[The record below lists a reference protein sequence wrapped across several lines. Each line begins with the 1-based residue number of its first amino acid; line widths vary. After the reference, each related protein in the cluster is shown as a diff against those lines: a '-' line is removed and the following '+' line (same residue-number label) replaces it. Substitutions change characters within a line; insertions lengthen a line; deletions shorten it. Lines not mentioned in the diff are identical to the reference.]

1 MVLEVVKGKKIYILH
16 KVSPLDIA
24 LSIRHLSIMLR
35 TGLAIEDALKVMAD
49 QAIDEKLKEAYEE
62 ILLDVRSG
70 MNLADAMRKH
80 EDIFSEII
88 ISIISIGEQGAT
100 LEKNLLFLAD
110 YLKKNFELQRKVKGA
125 LVYPMIVLAITVL
138 EMTGVIFFIL
148 PQLEQLFAS
157 FENKS
162 EFTVFVLNFAGFI
175 RANGIAIL
183 GGAVILIL
191 IIMRLLKTEPG
202 KRFKDSLGLK
212 IPVMKTLAM
221 NNMLT
226 QFSRTLGIL
235 LESGMPIQT
244 ALKITADTVEN
255 YKYQLA
261 IKDVYEGIKSGH
273 NLADTLSTYPK
284 YFPGTFVKMID
295 VGEQTGSLEENLNYL
310 YDFYSEEVQ
319 EMSSNLT
326 TLLEPLLLVFIGAMI
341 GLLALFIIMPIYQLT
356 GSIRG

>member
-1 MVLEVVKGKKIYILH
+1 MVLEVVKGQKIYIMH

-24 LSIRHLSIMLR
+24 LSIRHLSIMLK

-49 QAIDEKLKEAYEE
+49 QAVDEKLKEAYDE

-70 MNLADAMRKH
+70 MNLADGMRKH

-110 YLKKNFELQRKVKGA
+110 FLKKNYELQRKVKGA
-125 LVYPMIVLAITVL
+125 LVYPMIVLGITL
-138 EMTGVIFFIL
+138 MEMTGVIFFIL
-148 PQLEQLFAS
+148 PQLETLFSA
-157 FENKS
+157 FENKDP
-162 EFTVFVLNFAGFI
+162 FTVFVLNFANFI
-175 RANGIAIL
+175 RTNGIFIAAGI
-183 GGAVILIL
+183 VILIL
-191 IIMRLLKTEPG
+191 IIMRLLKTPPG
-202 KRFKDSLGLK
+202 KRFKDSLALK
-212 IPVMKTLAM
+212 IPVMKKLTM

-235 LESGMPIQT
+235 LESGMPIQS
-244 ALKITADTVEN
+244 ALKITSETVDN
-255 YKYQLA
+255 YKYQQAL
-261 IKDVYEGIKSGH
+261 IDVYEGIKSGH
-273 NLADTLSTYPK
+273 NLSDTMSQYPK

-310 YDFYSEEVQ
+310 YDFYAEEVQ
-319 EMSSNLT
+319 EMSNNLT
-326 TLLEPLLLVFIGAMI
+326 TLLEPLLLVFIGVMI